1 MGNEPRLLGR
11 ERGAEGRDRGIEARL
26 MHHHDINIPLCQYY
40 MSALRLF
47 SQIKSKKIAAL
58 VEYQRFGA
66 VHVLWLTIAEYPAGK
81 TDNVAP
87 HVYDRKHKT
96 ASEGVVMPAVFPFAD
111 KPRVKQLVLGIAK
124 LLHRF
129 YETVP
134 CVGGVAEAEA
144 LCRRGRYLAL
154 CHVVK
159 GGSSARAAQAGIEKL
174 CRVAVELQHPAALFR
189 LAVILLLGHGHA
201 HALCQKLDRLGK
213 SEALDLH
220 YEIYHAAA
228 LAAAEAVIYL
238 LVGRH

>member
-1 MGNEPRLLGR
+1 
-11 ERGAEGRDRGIEARL
+11 
-26 MHHHDINIPLCQYY
+26 
-40 MSALRLF
+40 
-47 SQIKSKKIAAL
+47 
-58 VEYQRFGA
+58 
-66 VHVLWLTIAEYPAGK
+66 
-81 TDNVAP
+81 
-87 HVYDRKHKT
+87 
-96 ASEGVVMPAVFPFAD
+96 MPAAFPPAD
-111 KPRVKQLVLGIAK
+111 KSRAKQLVLGIAK

-134 CVGGVAEAEA
+134 CVGGVAESEA